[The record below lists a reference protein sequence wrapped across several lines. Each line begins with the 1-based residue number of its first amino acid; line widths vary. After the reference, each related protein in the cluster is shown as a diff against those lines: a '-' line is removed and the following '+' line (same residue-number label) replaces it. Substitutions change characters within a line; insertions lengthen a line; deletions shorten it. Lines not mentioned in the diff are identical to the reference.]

1 MRHALLAFTLVVSVI
16 GCGGGK
22 ETPPVTDPEAIR
34 KEQERLRNEIPGTRQ
49 LPANPP
55 GR

>member
-1 MRHALLAFTLVVSVI
+1 MRPMLLTFGLLVCLI

-34 KEQERLRNEIPGTRQ
+34 KEQERLRNEIPSTRQ
-49 LPANPP
+49 PPASPP
-55 GR
+55 RR